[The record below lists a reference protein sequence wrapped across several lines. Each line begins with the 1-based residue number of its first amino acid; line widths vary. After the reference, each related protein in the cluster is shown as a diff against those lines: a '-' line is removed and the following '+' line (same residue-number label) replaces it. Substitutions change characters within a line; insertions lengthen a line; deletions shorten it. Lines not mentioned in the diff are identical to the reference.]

1 MRRILKGKSREGGK
15 RQFAG
20 DVGSIRTW
28 STRAA
33 ILQAQLLQKVQR
45 CPRVV
50 LRKDAAVGGR
60 GSGEAWAAR
69 KGRWRKVMSNA
80 GVGQGNPVVEVDKR
94 RTSTQKRAWK
104 KIKWPVEE
112 DVIGAKVNLA
122 AKADE
127 LGGGRSSARADF
139 QAVTILERCL
149 ILRPEQLA
157 PLRPPVRLLV
167 RLGLVT
173 GVAAEKIAEVQRVGG
188 PWVR

>member
-1 MRRILKGKSREGGK
+1 MQRILKGKSREGGK
-15 RQFAG
+15 QQFAG
-20 DVGSIRTW
+20 RVGSIRTW

-60 GSGEAWAAR
+60 SSGEAWAAR

-80 GVGQGNPVVEVDKR
+80 GVGQGNPVVAVDER
-94 RTSTQKRAWK
+94 QTSTRRRAWK

-112 DVIGAKVNLA
+112 DVIGAKVDLA

-127 LGGGRSSARADF
+127 LGGGGSSVWADF
-139 QAVTILERCL
+139 QAATILKHCL
-149 ILRPEQLA
+149 AL
-157 PLRPPVRLLV
+157 
-167 RLGLVT
+167 
-173 GVAAEKIAEVQRVGG
+173 
-188 PWVR
+188 

>member
-15 RQFAG
+15 QQFAG
-20 DVGSIRTW
+20 HVGSIRTW

-80 GVGQGNPVVEVDKR
+80 GVGQGNSVVAVGER
-94 RTSTQKRAWK
+94 RTSTQRRAWK

-112 DVIGAKVNLA
+112 DAIGAKVDLA
-122 AKADE
+122 AKADDLE
-127 LGGGRSSARADF
+127 GGGSSAWADF
-139 QAVTILERCL
+139 QAETILER
-149 ILRPEQLA
+149 
-157 PLRPPVRLLV
+157 RLV
-167 RLGLVT
+167 
-173 GVAAEKIAEVQRVGG
+173 
-188 PWVR
+188 P